1 LSGYRCPFDVP
12 NLIRPA
18 SRPRR
23 GIDVEQ
29 VQVLHVNTL
38 SVVEVN
44 RRGNKLRRGRK
55 LDTLTQVGVVV
66 LPPKP
71 VAIAGK
77 PEANWFSTLLV
88 IEIVMSVVGGLV
100 ESIL

>member
-1 LSGYRCPFDVP
+1 
-12 NLIRPA
+12 
-18 SRPRR
+18 
-23 GIDVEQ
+23 
-29 VQVLHVNTL
+29 
-38 SVVEVN
+38 
-44 RRGNKLRRGRK
+44 